1 MKFKTITFLAILATI
16 LACVDPYDPQL
27 VGKDKKLVVD
37 CSITDKPNFVNIQL
51 TYSAGYNSTE
61 GVFDQL
67 ATGATVW
74 ISDEKG
80 NKFSFVED
88 EVNFGL
94 YTSTKPIAGKI
105 GQAYQLNININGKQY
120 QSKLERMLP
129 VAPIGK
135 ITSKYERNREEKPKA
150 IGRFELFVD
159 TKDPAE
165 RTDYYRWSW
174 RHYERATLCRKQ
186 RRPSQGEVRPPVIG
200 YPCCEECWNF
210 TFCNACINIASD
222 EFANGAVI
230 ARQPIGSIPYDG
242 REPYFMV
249 IEQQSL
255 TKEAYNYWRIV
266 KEQSSN
272 SGGIFDA
279 PPTYIRGNITNSK
292 DANELVL
299 GYFSVS
305 SVSTKAFYFER
316 NLTFEPFSKIATNDP
331 NIADIIDTNCFP
343 CKETNLRTGLK
354 PEGWYDLDR

>member
-1 MKFKTITFLAILATI
+1 MKFKILTFFAIVVAFM
-16 LACVDPYDPQL
+16 ACVDPYDPKL
-27 VGKDKKLVVD
+27 VGKDRKLVID
-37 CSITDKPNFVNIQL
+37 CSLTDKPLFVNIQL

-61 GVFDQL
+61 SIFDQSP
-67 ATGATVW
+67 TGATVW

-80 NKFSFVED
+80 TKFPFVEN
-88 EVNFGL
+88 EQNLGL

-105 GQAYQLNININGKQY
+105 GQAYQLNVNLNGKQY
-120 QSKLERMLP
+120 RSKLERMLP

-135 ITSKYERNREEKPKA
+135 ITSKYERNREAKPKA

-159 TKDPAE
+159 TQDPAE

-174 RHYERATLCRKQ
+174 RHYKRAILCKKQ
-186 RRPSQGEVRPPVIG
+186 RKPSSGEVRPPMIG

-230 ARQPIGSIPYDG
+230 ARQNIGAVPYDS
-242 REPYFMV
+242 REPYYMV

-255 TKEAYNYWRIV
+255 TKDAYNYWRIV

-279 PPTYIRGNITNSK
+279 PPTYIRGNMANVS

-305 SVSTKAFYFER
+305 AVSSKAFYFER
-316 NLTFEPFSKIATNDP
+316 NVSFEPFGRNQVNDP
-331 NIADIIDTNCFP
+331 DQADIIDPNCFP
-343 CKETNLRTGLK
+343 CRETNLRTGLK
-354 PEGWYDLDR
+354 PEGWYDLY